1 MRLYRDLTLGRR
13 SPFVLLTVCL
23 ASLAGCDQSPETAAP
38 SPVAYGVKIG
48 FGKNGEAAHFKT
60 SGWQQAEDEFTWT
73 DGTSAVLTM
82 RVAPTAAPVTLK
94 MTMAGMIK
102 PPELVAQ
109 SVGVYVNED
118 KIADWQVGDPALFT
132 ASIPGEVTRKGGT
145 LHLLLEIPKATAP
158 KQLGV
163 SEDPR
168 VLGVRVFDLELAAP

>member
-1 MRLYRDLTLGRR
+1 MKTSRGFFARNRG
-13 SPFVLLTVCL
+13 FVPLLAAAL
-23 ASLAGCDQSPETAAP
+23 AFLAGCDQSPETAAP

-48 FGKNGEAAHFKT
+48 FGKNGEAARFMT

-73 DGTSAVLTM
+73 EGTSAALTM
-82 RVAPTAAPVTLK
+82 RISPTAAPVTLK

-118 KIADWQVGDPALFT
+118 KIADWQVGDPALFS
-132 ASIPGEVTRKGGT
+132 ASIPGEITRKGGT
-145 LHLLLEIPKATAP
+145 LYLLFEIPKATSP

-168 VLGVRVFDLELAAP
+168 VLGVRVFDLQLTPP